1 MNKRVVSIIMI
12 ILIFIMAS
20 VPPAYTAN
28 GSTTVT
34 VTLPTFKVVFNNTNV
49 DNRYSKYPLIV
60 YNDITYFP
68 MTYSDCRFLGLET
81 KWK

>member
-1 MNKRVVSIIMI
+1 
-12 ILIFIMAS
+12 MAS
-20 VPPAYTAN
+20 VSPVYAAN

-60 YNDITYFP
+60 YKDITYFP
-68 MTYSDCRFLGLET
+68 MTYSDCRFLGLES
-81 KWK
+81 KWKGWQ